1 MKELIAFIGMAIVIA
16 VLIEINERR
25 KARKSKE
32 ESQKSKD
39 ESQKSKEESQKS
51 KEDCDKEQACA
62 ECGLVDI
69 CEKESKKA

>member
-25 KARKSKE
+25 KARKSK
-32 ESQKSKD
+32 D
-39 ESQKSKEESQKS
+39 ERQKSKEN
-51 KEDCDKEQACA
+51 CDKEQACA

>member
-25 KARKSKE
+25 KAKKKQTEVS
-32 ESQKSKD
+32 SQPS
-39 ESQKSKEESQKS
+39 
-51 KEDCDKEQACA
+51 DCKKEQACA

-69 CEKESKKA
+69 CEKEDKKA